1 MKLAAIICEYNPLH
15 NGHLHQMQQT
25 KLMTGA
31 DGILCIMS
39 GNFTQRAES
48 TIIDKYAR
56 AKIAILCGAD
66 IVVGLPTPYSTN
78 NAEVFGLAAVKI
90 ANSFKNVKW
99 LSFGMEEPNLNL
111 LDELANFFVKEAD
124 DYKLILKEFL
134 KSGLS
139 FNESRIKAVESFINN
154 KKISF
159 SDNKKALELL
169 TMPNNI
175 LALEYVK
182 SLKQISSNILPVAIK
197 RVGSNYTDKQ
207 LQNTYSSATAIRKTI
222 FENFDLKK
230 ASLSLPKYS
239 YIELKNYITKNGLIN
254 AQKLNELV
262 LYKMRTTDKQQL
274 KQLYN
279 MGEGLE
285 NRLKSVALST
295 QNAKEFIEEI
305 QTRRYKNSRINSIL
319 LNAVLNINKSVVI
332 KIYKVQKL
340 PFIKV
345 LAINTSNKQLLSE
358 LKCSSKLI
366 LRKNDIKSLK
376 QTTFT
381 KELIEAENNA
391 NAVYN
396 LLIGKNVIK
405 ANDIY
410 TTLQKIN
417 QKSE

>member
-1 MKLAAIICEYNPLH
+1 M
-15 NGHLHQMQQT
+15 
-25 KLMTGA
+25 
-31 DGILCIMS
+31 
-39 GNFTQRAES
+39 
-48 TIIDKYAR
+48 
-56 AKIAILCGAD
+56 
-66 IVVGLPTPYSTN
+66 
-78 NAEVFGLAAVKI
+78 
-90 ANSFKNVKW
+90 
-99 LSFGMEEPNLNL
+99 
-111 LDELANFFVKEAD
+111 
-124 DYKLILKEFL
+124 
-134 KSGLS
+134 
-139 FNESRIKAVESFINN
+139 
-154 KKISF
+154 
-159 SDNKKALELL
+159 
-169 TMPNNI
+169 
-175 LALEYVK
+175 
-182 SLKQISSNILPVAIK
+182 
-197 RVGSNYTDKQ
+197 
-207 LQNTYSSATAIRKTI
+207 
-222 FENFDLKK
+222 
-230 ASLSLPKYS
+230 PKYS

-417 QKSE
+417 QKKRVTTRLLFICFITINKLIFLFALNVFRHIFCQLK